1 MRKALLGTAGALILL
16 VAALIAWRTAR
27 NSAPRPAAP
36 PPLPVAAQAI
46 AYRSVPDELQAVG
59 SLRAVRGVT
68 LAAET
73 AGRVTAV
80 RFEAGEHVRQGT
92 PILTLFDAPERADLA
107 AAKAKAAFARIQL
120 QRSKEL
126 APTGA
131 EPRELLE
138 QRRADYD
145 QAVAAVRQIEARLI
159 QKAVRAP
166 FAGQIGIRQVNL
178 GQYLNP
184 GDAIATLTALDS
196 LYADFTLPQ
205 SDLARLHVGA
215 TVAVTSD
222 AWPDRRFDARITAI
236 EPLIGGDTRNLSVQ
250 ATLANPDHAL
260 RPGMY
265 VTAHVMLPSRNALVV
280 PATAI
285 QTSASGDSV
294 VVVRGPDARH
304 GGKAQFI
311 PVKTGRQIGGD
322 VVVNSGLKP
331 GDVVVT
337 AGQLRIQPDAAVT
350 ITSASASI
358 QP

>member
-1 MRKALLGTAGALILL
+1 MRKVLLGTAGALALL
-16 VAALIAWRTAR
+16 IAALIGWRTVR
-27 NSAPRPAAP
+27 NSAPPPAAP
-36 PPLPVAAQAI
+36 PPLPVAAQAV

-59 SLRAVRGVT
+59 SLRAVRAVT
-68 LAAET
+68 LAADT
-73 AGRVTAV
+73 AGRITAI
-80 RFEAGEHVRQGT
+80 RFKAGDHVRQGA

-107 AAKAKAAFARIQL
+107 AARAKAAFARIQL
-120 QRSKEL
+120 QRSKDL
-126 APTGA
+126 APSGA
-131 EPRELLE
+131 EPRELLQ

-145 QAVAAVRQIEARLI
+145 QAVAAVHQIEARLI

-166 FAGQIGIRQVNL
+166 FAGEIGIRQVNL

-196 LYADFTLPQ
+196 LYVNFTLPQ
-205 SDLARLHVGA
+205 GDLARLHVGM

-222 AWPDRRFDARITAI
+222 AWPGRRFDARITAI
-236 EPLIGGDTRNLSVQ
+236 DPVVESDTRNLSVQ
-250 ATLANPDHAL
+250 ATLANPDNAL

-265 VTAHVMLPSRNALVV
+265 VTANVVLPGRKALVV

-294 VVVRGPDARH
+294 VVVRGQDARH
-304 GGKAQFI
+304 GGKAQFV
-311 PVKTGRQIGGD
+311 PVKTGRQIGDD
-322 VVVNSGLKP
+322 VVVDSGLKP

-350 ITSASASI
+350 VTSASAAT

>member
-1 MRKALLGTAGALILL
+1 MRKALLGTA
-16 VAALIAWRTAR
+16 AALVLLIVALFAWRTVR
-27 NSAPRPAAP
+27 NSAPPPAAP

-46 AYRSVPDELQAVG
+46 DYRSVPDELQAVG
-59 SLRAVRGVT
+59 SLRAVRAVT
-68 LAAET
+68 LASET
-73 AGRVTAV
+73 AGRVTAI
-80 RFEAGEHVRQGT
+80 RFEAGDHVQQGA
-92 PILTLFDAPERADLA
+92 PIVTLFDAPERADLA
-107 AAKAKAAFARIQL
+107 AAQAKAAFARIQL

-126 APTGA
+126 APSGA
-131 EPRELLE
+131 EPRELLQ
-138 QRRADYD
+138 QRQADYD
-145 QAVAAVRQIEARLI
+145 QAIAAVRQIEARLI

-196 LYADFTLPQ
+196 LYVDFTLPQ
-205 SDLARLHVGA
+205 GDLAQLHVGA
-215 TVAVTSD
+215 TVAVISD
-222 AWPDRRFDARITAI
+222 AWPNRRFDARITAI
-236 EPLIGGDTRNLSVQ
+236 EPVVGGDTRNLSVQ
-250 ATLANPDHAL
+250 ATLANADHAL

-265 VTAHVMLPSRNALVV
+265 VTAHVVLPSRNALVV

-304 GGKAQFI
+304 KGKAEFI
-311 PVKTGRQIGGD
+311 PVKTGRRIGDD
-322 VVVNSGLKP
+322 VVVDSGLKP

-337 AGQLRIQPDAAVT
+337 AGQLRIQPDADVAVT
-350 ITSASASI
+350 AASAST

>member
-1 MRKALLGTAGALILL
+1 MRKTLLGTAVALALL
-16 VAALIAWRTAR
+16 VAALFAWRTVL
-27 NSAPRPAAP
+27 NSAPPPAAS
-36 PPLPVAAQAI
+36 PPLPVAAQVI
-46 AYRSVPDELQAVG
+46 DYRSVPDELQAVG
-59 SLRAVRGVT
+59 SLRAVRAVM

-73 AGRVTAV
+73 AGRVTAI
-80 RFEAGEHVRQGT
+80 RFQAGDHVQQGS

-107 AAKAKAAFARIQL
+107 AAQAKAAFARIQL

-126 APTGA
+126 APSGA
-131 EPRELLE
+131 EPRELLQ
-138 QRRADYD
+138 QRQADYD
-145 QAVAAVRQIEARLI
+145 QAIAAVRQVEARLV

-196 LYADFTLPQ
+196 LYVDFTLPQ
-205 SDLARLHVGA
+205 SDLAQLRVGA

-222 AWPDRRFDARITAI
+222 AWPNRPFNARITAI
-236 EPLIGGDTRNLSVQ
+236 EPVVGGDTRNLTVQ
-250 ATLANPDHAL
+250 ATLANPDQAL

-265 VTAHVMLPSRNALVV
+265 VTAHVVLPSRNALVV

-294 VVVRGPDARH
+294 VVVRGRDARH
-304 GGKAQFI
+304 GGKAQI
-311 PVKTGRQIGGD
+311 VPVKTGRQIGGD
-322 VVVNSGLKP
+322 VVVDSGLKP

-337 AGQLRIQPDAAVT
+337 AGQLRIQPDATVRV
-350 ITSASASI
+350 SPASV
-358 QP
+358 PTPR